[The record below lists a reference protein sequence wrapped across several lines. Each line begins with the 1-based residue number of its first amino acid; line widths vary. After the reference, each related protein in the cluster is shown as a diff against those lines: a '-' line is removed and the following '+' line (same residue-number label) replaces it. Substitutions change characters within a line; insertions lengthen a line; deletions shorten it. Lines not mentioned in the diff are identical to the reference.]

1 MAGNIRWT
9 DGGNTITLSPI
20 LGYDSPYRR
29 RESVNTTLSG
39 KTFVHTW
46 SQKLLETVPLI
57 NVSAADRDQFF
68 SWWDA
73 KTELTYTPDFDGA
86 PGTTFTAKLMGD
98 EFALQLF
105 ILNNFAAYAGSL
117 VVVEV

>member
-39 KTFVHTW
+39 KTFVHLW
-46 SQKLLETVPLI
+46 SQKLFETVPLI
-57 NVSAADRDQFF
+57 NVSAAHRDQFF
-68 SWWDA
+68 AWWNA
-73 KTELTYTPDFDGA
+73 KTELTYTPDFDGD
-86 PGTTFTAKLMGD
+86 PGTTFTVKLMGD
-98 EFALQLF
+98 EFGLQLF
-105 ILNNFAAYAGSL
+105 ELKNFNTYAGSL
-117 VVVEV
+117 VVVEA